1 MSTAF
6 FEYLPSVSDSNF
18 KLCRSKPRF
27 SESFVVHSEGV
38 ATFAIPVQIDCYAE
52 WGKLKQAATF
62 YPHRYID
69 KALFLVCPS
78 TFQ

>member
-6 FEYLPSVSDSNF
+6 LNTYRVSPIVILSYAD
-18 KLCRSKPRF
+18 RSPRF
-27 SESFVVHSEGV
+27 SESFVVLSEGV

-62 YPHRYID
+62 CPHRYID

-78 TFQ
+78 TLQ

>member
-6 FEYLPSVSDSNF
+6 LNTYRVSPNSNF

-27 SESFVVHSEGV
+27 SEFFVVHSEGV

-62 YPHRYID
+62 CPHRYID

-78 TFQ
+78 TLQ